1 MVQNYFYKEHNTVSA
16 LKVFAIW
23 QGKQN
28 RDQISL
34 LYFSQISWLR
44 LNLCFTSCYFN
55 KRFPE
60 INPIY
65 PWVKNLQ

>member
-34 LYFSQISWLR
+34 LYFSQIS
-44 LNLCFTSCYFN
+44 
-55 KRFPE
+55 
-60 INPIY
+60 
-65 PWVKNLQ
+65 